1 MTLLKGEDALT
12 ARRHVGEK
20 LTRGAINALQSP
32 RRLDKPDWALMQQ
45 LHDAG
50 FESDPI
56 SGAPVYDP
64 SKCSASL
71 LTALWRAYCGVADT
85 INTKELGQTGEALD
99 DLHAR
104 LREHAG
110 GTVQAT
116 QRCIPRPVATSERR
130 KRCLVLSEDE
140 ATDVD
145 EGDDGKRRRVRHILR
160 AVIMTLTLILTH
172 TLELTL
178 TLTLISSPSLSPSP
192 SPSHLL
198 PQSQSHNLPSPS
210 PPHTLTPSHL
220 HPSPHAQPCSTLTMT
235 HMLPSHPD
243 TQMSDGHAPEL
254 MMSGAGEA
262 ICGLEDDSPK
272 VRMS

>member
-1 MTLLKGEDALT
+1 MTLLKGEDTLA
-12 ARRHVGEK
+12 ARRHVASQ
-20 LTRGAINALQSP
+20 LTHKAITALRSP
-32 RRLDKPDWALMQQ
+32 RRLDKPDWSLMQQ

-50 FESDPI
+50 FKSDPI

-64 SKCSASL
+64 SKCSAAL
-71 LTALWRAYCGVADT
+71 LAALWRAYCGVADT

-116 QRCIPRPVATSERR
+116 QRCIPRPVAMSERR
-130 KRCLVLSEDE
+130 KRGIVLSEDE

-160 AVIMTLTLILTH
+160 AVIMTLTLILSH

-178 TLTLISSPSLSPSP
+178 TLTLTVALALTPSSSISISQLALPLTLIPSHPHISSP
-192 SPSHLL
+192 
-198 PQSQSHNLPSPS
+198 
-210 PPHTLTPSHL
+210 
-220 HPSPHAQPCSTLTMT
+220 
-235 HMLPSHPD
+235 
-243 TQMSDGHAPEL
+243 
-254 MMSGAGEA
+254 
-262 ICGLEDDSPK
+262 
-272 VRMS
+272 